1 VRDKD
6 PHVDNLVTLF
16 MGTVDELD
24 ETLRR
29 VPILVFRGSLFRVL
43 EEPVARDVDPLRPI
57 QRWRNDRW

>member
-1 VRDKD
+1 
-6 PHVDNLVTLF
+6 